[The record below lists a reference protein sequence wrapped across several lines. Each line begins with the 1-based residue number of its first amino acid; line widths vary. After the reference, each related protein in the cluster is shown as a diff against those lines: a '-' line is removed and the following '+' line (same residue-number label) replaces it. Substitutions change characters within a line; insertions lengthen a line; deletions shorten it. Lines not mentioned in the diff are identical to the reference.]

1 MRKLCSAS
9 WSVRAPFAGT
19 CASVSAIVVSP
30 IFSAVCR
37 YRSTS
42 PRTAFALKIAFSR
55 KFTPSSSLSAVACA
69 SRTFISAMRVSSP
82 SRIVG
87 PKSAVRLKTTPFSP
101 NAVPAALRAFISSSE
116 WRSGICFTVRRK
128 AIVSPSRNAGVS
140 AFSISS
146 RPIRARDSSST
157 PSATNRFSRGFQSTS
172 LRNFF
177 CSLSNVLFSKL
188 VILSFILCLPRG
200 LAVRR

>member
-19 CASVSAIVVSP
+19 CASVFAIVVSP
-30 IFSAVCR
+30 IFSAACR

-55 KFTPSSSLSAVACA
+55 KFTPTASLSVFACA
-69 SRTFISAMRVSSP
+69 SRAFISAMRVSSP
-82 SRIVG
+82 FRIVG
-87 PKSAVRLKTTPFSP
+87 PKSAVRLQTTLQ

-116 WRSGICFTVRRK
+116 WRSGICLTVRRK